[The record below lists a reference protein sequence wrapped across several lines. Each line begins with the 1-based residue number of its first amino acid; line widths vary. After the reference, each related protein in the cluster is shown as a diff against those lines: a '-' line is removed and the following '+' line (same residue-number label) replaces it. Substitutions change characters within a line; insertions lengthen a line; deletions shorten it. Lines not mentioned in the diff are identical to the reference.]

1 MGLGAYDICKVAT
14 IGRGPRYRRTSV
26 AYPGSVGSSTV
37 GFKETWIPPARCARR
52 LCASQEGPGPLIDS
66 QSDRQWIRETL
77 SHRAPRAVPYNFMF
91 SPPARAR
98 LEAHYRTS
106 DLETFLRLPLRIGGM
121 KSIKPL
127 YAPPAEFGA
136 RVRDELG
143 VVWSTSDI
151 DRGSPIGPCLPE
163 PDLRAHRFP
172 DPSAAYRFEHLAEWT
187 AANAEHYTFLVVGDL
202 WERATFM
209 RGMEAILL
217 DLTLHPRFVEELLRG
232 LADHVIRTMEVLFSR
247 FSFDGVM
254 LSDDYGTQRGML
266 MSPGHWRRFVKPLL
280 AEIYG
285 LAKRHGRTVLHHSC
299 GHIVPVIGDLID
311 IGLDILHPIQPEAMD
326 VLDLKRRFGSH
337 LTFCGGLR
345 TQDLLPRGA
354 PQQVRDEVRRL
365 KDVLGAGGGY
375 ILEPG
380 ITLQADVPLANLL
393 AMIEEARGG

>member
-1 MGLGAYDICKVAT
+1 M
-14 IGRGPRYRRTSV
+14 
-26 AYPGSVGSSTV
+26 STV
-37 GFKETWIPPARCARR
+37 HSPHDRTWI
-52 LCASQEGPGPLIDS
+52 QD
-66 QSDRQWIRETL
+66 TL
-77 SHRAPRAVPYNFMF
+77 AHRPPRAVPYNFMF
-91 SPPARAR
+91 SPPARAS
-98 LEAHYRTS
+98 LEGYYRTS
-106 DLETFLRLPLRIGGM
+106 DLETTLAMPLRFGGT

-127 YAPPAEFGA
+127 YAAPAEFGLT
-136 RVRDELG
+136 VKDEFG
-143 VVWSTSDI
+143 VVWSTNDI
-151 DRGSPIGPCLPE
+151 DRGSPIGPCLAE
-163 PDLRAHRFP
+163 PDLASYRFP
-172 DPSAAYRFEHLAEWT
+172 EPSVAYRFEHLADWT
-187 AANAEHYTFLVVGDL
+187 AANAEHYTILVVGDF

-217 DLTLHPRFVEELLRG
+217 DLTLHPRFVENLLRG
-232 LADHVIRTMEVLFSR
+232 LADYILRTMEIVFSR

-299 GHIVPVIGDLID
+299 GHIVPIIGDLIEL
-311 IGLDILHPIQPEAMD
+311 GLDILHPIQPEAMD
-326 VLDLKRRFGSH
+326 IFDLKRRFGPH

-345 TQDLLPRGA
+345 TQDLLPRGT

-365 KDVLGAGGGY
+365 KDSLGAGGGY

-393 AMIEEARGG
+393 AMIDEARSN